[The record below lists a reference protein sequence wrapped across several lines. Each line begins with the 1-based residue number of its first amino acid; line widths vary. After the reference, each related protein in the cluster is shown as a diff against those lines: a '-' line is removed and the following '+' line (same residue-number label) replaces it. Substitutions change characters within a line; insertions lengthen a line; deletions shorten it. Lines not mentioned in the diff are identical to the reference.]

1 MFDPKPFLTQLPN
14 LPGVYRMKNA
24 TGEVI
29 YVGKARNLKKRVSSY
44 FAKTHESPRTALMVS
59 HIESIE
65 TTVTRSESEALLL
78 ENNLIKSLAP
88 KYNVLFRD
96 DKSYPYI
103 MVTAREFPQIRFYRG
118 NHAKPHRYFGPFP
131 SAWAVRDTINHL
143 QKMFKLRT
151 CDDTVYAHRSRPC
164 LLHQIQRCSA
174 PCVGLI
180 SKEDYAR
187 DIENAGLFLQGKE
200 NEVLEQL
207 NQKMEAAAAELNF
220 EAAATYRDQVR
231 TLQRILTKQFV
242 ESASERDVDIIAV
255 MEISGV
261 WCVNL
266 VMIRGGRHLGD
277 KSLFPSNTN
286 QADLESVITAFID
299 QNYSSEKPPSRI
311 VVDGSFDTE
320 DWEVFLSDV
329 AGRQVKVVTRP
340 QGEAKVWMT
349 MAMKNAQFAIERQ
362 LTDKASQDKKLAMMR
377 EALGL
382 PDIERV
388 ECFDISHTMGE
399 ATVASCVVFDRGEM
413 QSSEYRLYNITG
425 ITAGDDYAAM
435 RDALLRRYAK
445 MAEAVAEQAEAAPC
459 EVGKNEEVL
468 LAVTEVISVEPAD
481 VGGIKAKRP
490 AKPSAPRPDLILIDG
505 GKGQLTIAEEVMSE
519 LGITDIQLIGVAK
532 GEGRKAGLET
542 LIFGGTR
549 RELHLP
555 MDNLG
560 FHLIQQIRDEAH
572 RYAITGHRARRAKK
586 RNTSRL
592 EDIAGIGPKR
602 RKALLTQFGGL
613 QGVQAASVDDLAA
626 VEGISREL
634 AETLYNDLH

>member
-1 MFDPKPFLTQLPN
+1 MFDPKPLLAQLPN

-29 YVGKARNLKKRVSSY
+29 YVGKARNLKRRVSSY
-44 FAKTHESPRTALMVS
+44 FAKTHESPRTTLMVS
-59 HIESIE
+59 HIAAIE

-103 MVTAREFPQIRFYRG
+103 MVTARDFPQIRFYRG

-131 SAWAVRDTINHL
+131 SSWAVRDTINHL

-187 DIENAGLFLQGKE
+187 DIDNAELFLQGKE

-231 TLQRILTKQFV
+231 TLQRILSKQFV
-242 ESASERDVDIIAV
+242 ESASERDVDIIAA

-435 RDALLRRYAK
+435 RDALMRRYKK
-445 MAEAVAEQAEAAPC
+445 MADAELVETGTSEVDESEEAPLAIAEAIPVAPD
-459 EVGKNEEVL
+459 G
-468 LAVTEVISVEPAD
+468 D
-481 VGGIKAKRP
+481 GGTKVKKP
-490 AKPSAPRPDLILIDG
+490 AKPLAPRPDLILIDG
-505 GKGQLTIAEEVMSE
+505 GKGQLTIAEEVMNE
-519 LGITDIQLIGVAK
+519 LGIADIQLIGVAK

-542 LIFGGTR
+542 LIFGGNR

-613 QGVQAASVDDLAA
+613 QGVQAASVDDLAT

-634 AETLYNDLH
+634 AETLYNELH

>member
-1 MFDPKPFLTQLPN
+1 MFDPKPLLAQLPN

-29 YVGKARNLKKRVSSY
+29 YVGKARNLKRRVSSY
-44 FAKTHESPRTALMVS
+44 FAKTHESPRTTLMVS
-59 HIESIE
+59 HIAAIE

-103 MVTAREFPQIRFYRG
+103 MVTARDFPQIRFYRG

-131 SAWAVRDTINHL
+131 SSWAVRDTINHL

-187 DIENAGLFLQGKE
+187 DIDNAELFLQGKE

-231 TLQRILTKQFV
+231 TLQRILSKQFV
-242 ESASERDVDIIAV
+242 ESASERDVDIIAA

-340 QGEAKVWMT
+340 QGEAKVWVT

-435 RDALLRRYAK
+435 RDALMRRYKK
-445 MAEAVAEQAEAAPC
+445 MADAELVETGTSEVDESEEAPLAIAEAIPVAPD
-459 EVGKNEEVL
+459 G
-468 LAVTEVISVEPAD
+468 D
-481 VGGIKAKRP
+481 GGTKVKKP
-490 AKPSAPRPDLILIDG
+490 AKPLAPRPDLILIDG
-505 GKGQLTIAEEVMSE
+505 GKGQLTIAEEVMNE
-519 LGITDIQLIGVAK
+519 LGIADIQLIGVAK

-613 QGVQAASVDDLAA
+613 QGVQAASVDDLAT

-634 AETLYNDLH
+634 AETLYNELH

>member
-1 MFDPKPFLTQLPN
+1 MFDPKPLLAQLPN

-29 YVGKARNLKKRVSSY
+29 YVGKARNLKRRVSSY
-44 FAKTHESPRTALMVS
+44 FAKTHESPRTTLMVS
-59 HIESIE
+59 HIAAIE

-103 MVTAREFPQIRFYRG
+103 MVTARDFPQIRFYRG

-131 SAWAVRDTINHL
+131 SSWAVRDTINHL

-187 DIENAGLFLQGKE
+187 DIDNAELFLQGKE

-207 NQKMEAAAAELNF
+207 NKKMEAAAAELNF

-231 TLQRILTKQFV
+231 TLQRILSKQFV
-242 ESASERDVDIIAV
+242 ESASERDVDIIAA

-340 QGEAKVWMT
+340 QGEAKVWVT

-435 RDALLRRYAK
+435 RDALMRRYKK
-445 MAEAVAEQAEAAPC
+445 MADAELVETGTSEVDESEEAPLAIAEAIPVAPD
-459 EVGKNEEVL
+459 G
-468 LAVTEVISVEPAD
+468 D
-481 VGGIKAKRP
+481 GGTKVKKP
-490 AKPSAPRPDLILIDG
+490 AKPLAPRPDLILIDG
-505 GKGQLTIAEEVMSE
+505 GKGQLTIAEEVMNE
-519 LGITDIQLIGVAK
+519 LGIADIQLIGVAK

-542 LIFGGTR
+542 LIFGGNR

-613 QGVQAASVDDLAA
+613 QGVQAASVDDLAT

-634 AETLYNDLH
+634 AETLYNELH